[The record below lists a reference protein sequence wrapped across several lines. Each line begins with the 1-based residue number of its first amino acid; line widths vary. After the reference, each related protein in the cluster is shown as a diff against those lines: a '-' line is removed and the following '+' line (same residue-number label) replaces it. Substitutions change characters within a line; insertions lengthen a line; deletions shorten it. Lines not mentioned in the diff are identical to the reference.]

1 MIYNFNIENNI
12 LAFKEQS
19 KWYIDNK
26 KIVELTD
33 IKDTR
38 SSAQNRARWQYLT
51 MIASMLNERGET
63 FSPPNFKVEV
73 PFTKD
78 NLYEM
83 YWQSLRKYMYPDKK
97 KQLNT
102 KEFSDLVEMV
112 LMMFAKVFEISI
124 PFPNWEDYTRKE
136 N

>member
-12 LAFKEQS
+12 SAFKEQS